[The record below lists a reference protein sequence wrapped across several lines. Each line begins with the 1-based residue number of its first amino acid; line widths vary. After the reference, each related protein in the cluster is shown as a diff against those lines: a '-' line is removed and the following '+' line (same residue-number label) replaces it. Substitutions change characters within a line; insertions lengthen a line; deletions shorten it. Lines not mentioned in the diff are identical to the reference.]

1 MQTYTYNMYI
11 YINYRLLDASQI
23 CNEYICIHVYA
34 CFLSTQKYS
43 SCKNIYNVIVTNKTD
58 ISMKIYM
65 FTQTFIQICT
75 YTCTNMILL

>member
-34 CFLSTQKYS
+34 CFSFNTE
-43 SCKNIYNVIVTNKTD
+43 
-58 ISMKIYM
+58 
-65 FTQTFIQICT
+65 
-75 YTCTNMILL
+75 ILIL